1 MSVSRTKLGIKDVSD
16 LVLDGNNPTNW
27 GKFWQ
32 SSKDYFSRNSSQ
44 WLICWRRRCIKNSK
58 SALWGIFEL
67 RLHLQSLFW
76 FFNFLQHC
84 EEVKTADFDK
94 IPHNVWFANIVIQ
107 LCEEVL
113 KINIFSSLV
122 RNFSSS
128 KKSNIL
134 RKRRIKV
141 KTDFLAQCK
150 ARALRSNVLIKDL
163 LILIWDL
170 RSVKE
175 SKIHD
180 LSSQI

>member
-1 MSVSRTKLGIKDVSD
+1 MSLILFLMVIIQQTEENSDKVQRIVFPEIPHNGWFVDVGGASKTAN
-16 LVLDGNNPTNW
+16 LHCEEFLNCGCT
-27 GKFWQ
+27 
-32 SSKDYFSRNSSQ
+32 SSLS
-44 WLICWRRRCIKNSK
+44 
-58 SALWGIFEL
+58 
-67 RLHLQSLFW
+67 W

-128 KKSNIL
+128 KKSKIL

-150 ARALRSNVLIKDL
+150 ARALRSNVLIGDL